1 MSGSIPVHAKE
12 RRSNKDYLPGARIS
26 RSTRRFSS
34 ILRTLLAAVCLL
46 CLAGGAL
53 AAQPIVRDLPPG
65 LNIPTAA
72 QIGPGFDVDRATQ
85 AYLDLLSPEQ
95 RRLSD
100 RYFEGGYWLGLWEVL
115 WTVAACV
122 LLLVSGV
129 SGRMNRWSQRLSRR
143 KWISTPV
150 CIAQLL
156 IAVFLLDLPLSIYA
170 DFLREHDYGLSE
182 QAFGGWMRDQL
193 VIAGANA
200 AIFALILTLIYA
212 AVRRAGSRWW
222 IWATGL
228 SFVTLMIVQLIAPVY
243 ILPLLNDYKPLPDG
257 AVKQA
262 VLSLA
267 RANQVPTSHVE
278 WFDASK
284 QTTRIGANVGGL
296 LDTTRIALN
305 DNLLNKTSLPEI
317 KAVLG
322 HEMGH
327 YVLNH
332 VWKEPILLALVIGL
346 ALALLS
352 VAMDAAL
359 ARWGTRLGLAD
370 RADPAGL
377 PLAVALFSVIF
388 LVLTP
393 MQNLIVR
400 SYEAEA
406 DAFGLNASQE
416 PYGWAMAAMRLSTYR
431 KIRPGKLEEFIFYD
445 HPSGYD
451 RVHAAM
457 IWLKENQ
464 AAIPA
469 QPNPGPKCFDR

>member
-1 MSGSIPVHAKE
+1 M
-12 RRSNKDYLPGARIS
+12 
-26 RSTRRFSS
+26 
-34 ILRTLLAAVCLL
+34 AAACLVCLV
-46 CLAGGAL
+46 GGAF

-65 LNIPTAA
+65 LHIPTAA
-72 QIGPGFDVDRATQ
+72 QTGPGFDVDKATQ

-95 RRLSD
+95 RTLSD
-100 RYFEGGYWLGLWEVL
+100 QYFEGGYWLGLWEVL
-115 WTVAACV
+115 WTVAACL
-122 LLLVSGV
+122 LLLVTGISGWM
-129 SGRMNRWSQRLSRR
+129 SRLSQRLSRR
-143 KWISTPV
+143 RWISTPV
-150 CIAQLL
+150 YIAQLL
-156 IAVFLLDLPLSIYA
+156 IALFILDLPLSIYA
-170 DFLREHDYGLSE
+170 DFVREHHYGLSE

-193 VIAGANA
+193 VIAAANGV
-200 AIFALILTLIYA
+200 IFTLVLTLVYA

-228 SFVTLMIVQLIAPVY
+228 SFAALMIVQLIAPVY
-243 ILPLLNDYKPLPDG
+243 LLPLLNDYRPLPDG
-257 AVKQA
+257 TVKEA

-284 QTTRIGANVGGL
+284 QTTRISANVAGL
-296 LDTTRIALN
+296 LNTTRIALN

-332 VWKEPILLALVIGL
+332 PWKEPILLALVIGL
-346 ALALLS
+346 ALALLA
-352 VAMDAAL
+352 VAMDAAR
-359 ARWGTRLGLAD
+359 ARWGARLGLAD

-377 PLAVALFSVIF
+377 PLAIALFSVIF
-388 LVLTP
+388 FVLTP
-393 MQNLIVR
+393 VQNLIVR

-406 DAFGLNASQE
+406 DAFGLNASRE

-431 KIRPGKLEEFIFYD
+431 KIEPGMLEEFLFYD
-445 HPSGYD
+445 HPSGYE

-457 IWLKENQ
+457 IWLNENQ
-464 AAIPA
+464 SATPTTD
-469 QPNPGPKCFDR
+469 PPTNPGQT